1 MEVSEAT
8 RLREREEEN
17 RKLKRLVA
25 DQMLDRVQ
33 VRRKSE
39 ARFMSCGL
47 NSIENVPWS
56 DAYQAKTHGITLA
69 NKRLPQPAERCYFR
83 QEKGTS

>member
-1 MEVSEAT
+1 MGGSEAT
-8 RLREREEEN
+8 RLHEREEAN
-17 RKLKRLVA
+17 RKLKRLAA
-25 DQMLDRVQ
+25 DQVMARVR

-47 NSIENVPWS
+47 NSIENVAWS
-56 DAYQAKTHGITLA
+56 DAYQAKNHGTTLA